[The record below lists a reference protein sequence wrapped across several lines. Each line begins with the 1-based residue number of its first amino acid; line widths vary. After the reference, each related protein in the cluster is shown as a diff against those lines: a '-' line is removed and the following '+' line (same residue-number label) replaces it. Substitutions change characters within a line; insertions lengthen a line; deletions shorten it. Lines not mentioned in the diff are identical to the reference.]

1 MQRSTWARSIAAEEL
16 NQRALRPSSI
26 VAVGIGQKGAMA
38 SLRGFEV
45 AYVWI
50 AAQPGFGFGE
60 DVNEGIVLG
69 MNEQGRDADLL
80 QAGGG
85 AGARVIVVGAG
96 KAAIESGD
104 SLIELAQCPYPAQA
118 LQLVAARVETGFM
131 PQPPAQVPQEIL
143 LVNPVSRTVQGGSG
157 SGQIH
162 RR

>member
-85 AGARVIVVGAG
+85 AGAA
-96 KAAIESGD
+96 
-104 SLIELAQCPYPAQA
+104 
-118 LQLVAARVETGFM
+118 T
-131 PQPPAQVPQEIL
+131 
-143 LVNPVSRTVQGGSG
+143 G
-157 SGQIH
+157 SGQGRDRIYAATSGAGSTGNTA
-162 RR
+162 RKPSFPDGAGRQRKRPDPPPVK